1 MLFCPTAGSTVV
13 QAEASVLG
21 DYALGVIYFCFKTK
35 TIINSICDKW
45 IFLLD
50 ESQILGLPA
59 LNMGVWMICKTG
71 VMFCTTCFFANM
83 GDSIQTEQSET
94 RQNLV
99 LKSTKKIGL
108 LRPKRLSSLTG
119 FCSHVLLDNPPV
131 CQLHSWMNSFPQVD
145 TEVSTFQHR
154 NVTHNEQSS
163 YNLYI
168 VHQVNEKNNLNWQ
181 SVNTLR

>member
-1 MLFCPTAGSTVV
+1 MFFCPTAGSTVV

-21 DYALGVIYFCFKTK
+21 DYALGVIYFCIKTK

-59 LNMGVWMICKTG
+59 LNMGVWMICRTG
-71 VMFCTTCFFANM
+71 VMFCTACFFANM

-99 LKSTKKIGL
+99 LKSTKKN
-108 LRPKRLSSLTG
+108 R
-119 FCSHVLLDNPPV
+119 
-131 CQLHSWMNSFPQVD
+131 
-145 TEVSTFQHR
+145 TFEAKK
-154 NVTHNEQSS
+154 T
-163 YNLYI
+163 I
-168 VHQVNEKNNLNWQ
+168 
-181 SVNTLR
+181 